1 MRRVGFRWL
10 ERGSCRHPERMTI
23 AGGSLCAVEFPA
35 MVGVIDHPQR
45 GLFLFDTGYDPAFL
59 EATRPFPERL
69 YRWTTPVSIG
79 DRERWQVWLHSHG
92 IDEAA
97 IAGTIIS
104 HFHGDHVA
112 GVQHLAHLPV
122 HCARAGL
129 AKLRAPG
136 RFARV
141 RNGLLAA
148 LVSPEVDAH
157 ARFFEDAPVLTL
169 PTAFGP
175 FSEGRD
181 ILGDGSLLAIELPG
195 HCAGHWGL
203 AFETHEGRP
212 VLLAADAVWSGRSI
226 AENRPPPRLT
236 TALLGDT
243 RRYRAT
249 LGMLGAAASA
259 NKDLTILP
267 SHCAISAKAFCGK
280 DVAG

>member
-1 MRRVGFRWL
+1 
-10 ERGSCRHPERMTI
+10 MTI
-23 AGGSLCAVEFPA
+23 AGGSLCAIEFPA

-148 LVSPEVDAH
+148 LVPPEVDAH

-181 ILGDGSLLAIELPG
+181 ILGDCSLLAIELPG